1 MHSLSCLA
9 LSTSSKPDCADDA
22 RTWHRACPELNESDG
37 DRVAILNSVL
47 PSWVQPMS
55 PRQAGAEAF
64 QFSTAREIL
73 TPREVRDVEKM
84 CGLGYFGELNQYN
97 SKSREDLAAKLPVP
111 ETAEARL

>member
-1 MHSLSCLA
+1 MSVGR
-9 LSTSSKPDCADDA
+9 ADDA

-55 PRQAGAEAF
+55 PRAAGAEEFAM
-64 QFSTAREIL
+64 SYAREVL

-84 CGLGYFGELNQYN
+84 CSLSYYGELNQYKQ
-97 SKSREDLAAKLPVP
+97 KSAQDLAAKQPVEEP
-111 ETAEARL
+111 AAARL